1 MTFIRNNVSTLSNI
15 QFITISLYLSICSNK
30 RKGGVKRAMK
40 KDIIELQLQSL
51 RDKLYEVV
59 EEKGSFTHP
68 AVLAISEEADQLI
81 VALQAMKQYGEH
93 CTSIEL
99 DQTKSTV

>member
-1 MTFIRNNVSTLSNI
+1 MYRHYSTYIPS
-15 QFITISLYLSICSNK
+15 QSLYNVTMQQQYNE
-30 RKGGVKRAMK
+30 GWAKRAMEK
-40 KDIIELQLQSL
+40 NLIELQLQSL

-81 VALQAMKQYGEH
+81 VALQVMKQYGEH
-93 CTSIEL
+93 CTSYEHSRS
-99 DQTKSTV
+99 KSTV

>member
-1 MTFIRNNVSTLSNI
+1 ME
-15 QFITISLYLSICSNK
+15 
-30 RKGGVKRAMK
+30 K
-40 KDIIELQLQSL
+40 KLIELQLQSL

-81 VALQAMKQYGEH
+81 VALQTMKRQSVCEH
-93 CTSIEL
+93 NK
-99 DQTKSTV
+99 TKERSLKY

>member
-1 MTFIRNNVSTLSNI
+1 MEKNL
-15 QFITISLYLSICSNK
+15 
-30 RKGGVKRAMK
+30 
-40 KDIIELQLQSL
+40 IELQLQSL

-81 VALQAMKQYGEH
+81 VALQAMKQYG
-93 CTSIEL
+93 
-99 DQTKSTV
+99 DQCNSYESNRSKTTV